1 MRFAYAD
8 PPYPGRGHYY
18 PEQAEV
24 DHQALVERLVAEF
37 EDGWALST
45 SAEALQE
52 VLALCPDGVRVC
64 AWQRAVRPTRSRRP
78 ISAWEPLI
86 VHRGRELPVDQP
98 QTVRDALSYGG
109 RYRAFPGAVTGM
121 KPPQFAVWMFCQLGA
136 RPGDELVDLY
146 PGSGAI
152 AEAWRRYTAAASD
165 TSRVDARAQA
175 ARATGPRA
183 YDLAAVCSEQALT
196 CPVNGAR
203 CESIACIDVGCT
215 AEDANVDAER
225 AA

>member
-8 PPYPGRGHYY
+8 PPYPGRAHYY
-18 PEQAEV
+18 PERAEV
-24 DHQALVERLVAEF
+24 DHRALVERVVAEF

-52 VLALCPDGVRVC
+52 VLALCPVGVRVC
-64 AWQRAVRPTRSRRP
+64 AWQRAVRPTRSKRP

-86 VHRGRELPVDQP
+86 VCGGRELPLDRP
-98 QTVRDALSYGG
+98 QTVRAALAYGG
-109 RYRAFPGAVTGM
+109 RFRAFPGAITGM

-152 AEAWRRYTAAASD
+152 GEAWRRYAAAAHD
-165 TSRVDARAQA
+165 TSRDGGQVAGRVRGQL
-175 ARATGPRA
+175 A

-203 CESIACIDVGCT
+203 CESLACIDVGCT